1 MHMKTRLPLYT
12 PSLLDSATLEAIF
25 VKREPLLQSL
35 LEAHQLSVT
44 TANKH
49 FSLFIGPRGIGKTHL
64 LSLFF
69 HRLEA
74 DPLLADNTLTAWLRE
89 EEWGIAGY
97 LDLLIH
103 ILNSLD
109 SDSCFAG
116 HFINRAAQMDRL
128 YELEEENA
136 IQHAEQLLL
145 QLVGDKTLLLI
156 SENMD
161 LIFDGLDKDGQ
172 HQFRAFI
179 QNSAKITIVAAA
191 QSLFTG
197 VTIRTSP
204 FYGFFD
210 IQHLQPLS
218 IDEAV
223 ELLIN
228 IAEFDK
234 KPDLVAML
242 KSAKGRVRVRAL
254 HHLANGN
261 PRIYVTFS
269 QLIQADSLD
278 QFTDVVLQMLD
289 ELTPYYQAKMLQI
302 PPQQRKLVHFLCRQ
316 QGATQVTDIAKYTHL
331 KHQAASAQLK
341 KLRDSGYVTTTAVG
355 RASYYEIAEPLMRL
369 VLEVKEARATPV
381 RLLINFLRHWFS
393 SKELHQFADDGQCR
407 VFGKVWLGKEF
418 VMEAIE
424 LNREQDFYPQL
435 KSCFSD
441 YVASLAQG
449 DSSNLGL
456 IAEDLAELGE
466 SPEAVAKALPAE
478 LKEALKSQL
487 VTLCG
492 EARDSN
498 KIEPFEVL
506 LNKLDF
512 LVEHHAYP
520 IIDSAAL
527 YINLAFLRNCH
538 DQMDID
544 RYRQIAA
551 AIKYLE
557 PKVEVAY
564 KTEDWYQDLGISFCT
579 FIQFNIDNNQY
590 DFAIFIYR
598 DFFELA
604 ESMQVVSVWRDVA
617 KISSVIF
624 FNNGAFEQSG
634 QILVTL
640 VDRLVQ
646 LEAELNDEEF
656 ATGLANVLYF
666 KNMTLSLLNTEHQ
679 EKPNLVTTRSLAEKY
694 DTRNLW
700 LTYGYCAINYM
711 AFQITDN
718 QASNKHLQELENIA
732 SKHQAYELLAQG
744 VMVLWST
751 SVGKAISFKQ
761 LLINCKH
768 EQGARALAESTAN
781 IFYSLSV
788 HPSEGQRTN
797 NTLLWQKLSDEKLQD
812 QFVTGVT
819 QAGAEIVRDK
829 PQQFS
834 QWFDNLQP
842 LLKETPQL
850 LHSLY
855 ILTAIKNYLDN
866 ENDESKLLVLQKEER
881 ALIRESLGLTPSA
894 TT

>member
-12 PSLLDSATLEAIF
+12 PSLLDSTTLEAIF

-109 SDSCFAG
+109 PDSHLAD
-116 HFINRAAQMDRL
+116 HAAQMDRL
-128 YELEEENA
+128 YELEEEDA

-161 LIFDGLDKDGQ
+161 LIFDGLGKDGQ

-191 QSLFTG
+191 QSLFIS

-278 QFTDVVLQMLD
+278 QFTDAVLQMLD

-302 PPQQRKLVHFLCRQ
+302 PPQQRKLVQFLCRQ

-341 KLRDSGYVTTTAVG
+341 KLRDGGYVTTTAVG

-393 SKELHQFADDGQCR
+393 SKELHQFADDGQCQ

-418 VMEAIE
+418 VMAAIE
-424 LNREQDFYPQL
+424 LNREQDFNPQL
-435 KSCFSD
+435 KSCISD
-441 YVASLAQG
+441 YMRSLLEG
-449 DSSNLGL
+449 DSSNLGI

-466 SPEAVAKALPAE
+466 SPEAVAKARPE
-478 LKEALKSQL
+478 EFKEALKSQL

-492 EARDSN
+492 EVRDTN
-498 KIEPFEVL
+498 KIEPFDVL
-506 LNKLDF
+506 LNKVDYL
-512 LVEHHAYP
+512 LEHHAYP
-520 IIDSAAL
+520 MLDSAAL
-527 YINLAFLRNCH
+527 YIYLAFLRNCH

-551 AIKYLE
+551 AIKHLE
-557 PKVEVAY
+557 PKIGVAY
-564 KTEDWYQDLGISFCT
+564 KTEDWYQDLGISFCI
-579 FIQFNIDNNQY
+579 FIQFNMKNNQF
-590 DFAIFIYR
+590 DFALSIYK
-598 DFFELA
+598 DLFELA
-604 ESMQVVSVWRDVA
+604 ESIQVITVWKHIS
-617 KISSVIF
+617 KISLVIF
-624 FNNGAFEQSG
+624 LSNASFEQNG
-634 QILVTL
+634 EIPDTL
-640 VDRLVQ
+640 VERFVQ
-646 LEAELNDEEF
+646 LEPELNDEEF
-656 ATGLANVLYF
+656 AVGLANLLSV
-666 KNMTLSLLNTEHQ
+666 KNLTSKIRNTEHR
-679 EKPNLVTTRSLAEKY
+679 EYADPDPIRSLAEKY
-694 DTRNLW
+694 KTHDLW
-700 LTYGYCAINYM
+700 RSYAYALVSYM
-711 AFQITDN
+711 ASFTDD
-718 QASNKHLQELENIA
+718 KICREKLLCELENLAKSYNLYEPFALGTITVWDA
-732 SKHQAYELLAQG
+732 SD
-744 VMVLWST
+744 
-751 SVGKAISFKQ
+751 GKDISFKS
-761 LLINCKH
+761 LLANCMH
-768 EQGARALAESTAN
+768 EEGLQVLAKSTSA
-781 IFYSLSV
+781 ILYGLSIG
-788 HPSEGQRTN
+788 PSEEQHTN
-797 NTLLWQKLSDEKLQD
+797 STLLWQKLSDGKLQD
-812 QFVTGVT
+812 EFIAGVS
-819 QAGAEIVRDK
+819 QAGLEIAKEK
-829 PQQFS
+829 PQKYT

-842 LLKETPQL
+842 LLQETPQL
-850 LHSLY
+850 QHSLY

-866 ENDESKLLVLQKEER
+866 ENDESQLLVLQKEER
-881 ALIRESLGLTPSA
+881 ALIREGLGLT
-894 TT
+894 

>member
-1 MHMKTRLPLYT
+1 MYMKTRLPLYT

-74 DPLLADNTLTAWLRE
+74 DPLLADNTLIAWLRE

-128 YELEEENA
+128 YELEEEDA

-161 LIFDGLDKDGQ
+161 LIFDGLGKDGQ

-210 IQHLQPLS
+210 IQHLQPLL

-302 PPQQRKLVHFLCRQ
+302 PPQQRKLVQFLCRQ

-341 KLRDSGYVTTTAVG
+341 KLRDGGYVTTTAVG

-393 SKELHQFADDGQCR
+393 SKELHQFADDGQCQ

-435 KSCFSD
+435 KSCIND
-441 YVASLAQG
+441 YMRSLVEG
-449 DSSNLGL
+449 DSGNLGI

-466 SPEAVAKALPAE
+466 SPAAVEKAQPEAFL
-478 LKEALKSQL
+478 EAFNSQL
-487 VTLCG
+487 MNLVG
-492 EARDSN
+492 EANNAKSIKVFDS
-498 KIEPFEVL
+498 I
-506 LNKLDF
+506 LNEMNYLHR
-512 LVEHHAYP
+512 HHASP
-520 IIDSAAL
+520 KTDSVANLIIF
-527 YINLAFLRNCH
+527 IFLAECY
-538 DQMDID
+538 DQIDID
-544 RYRQIAA
+544 RYRQVAGTIKRSVVHIGIYVDAESWHQSLIDSFQLL
-551 AIKYLE
+551 IKYQLKQNKYE
-557 PKVEVAY
+557 
-564 KTEDWYQDLGISFCT
+564 
-579 FIQFNIDNNQY
+579 
-590 DFAIFIYR
+590 FALLIYR
-598 DFFELA
+598 DILELA
-604 ESMQVVSVWRDVA
+604 ETIQSITIWRSLTEL
-617 KISSVIF
+617 K
-624 FNNGAFEQSG
+624 AFILFKHSGFVQSCNEFLPA
-634 QILVTL
+634 I
-640 VDRLVQ
+640 DRLTQ
-646 LEAELNDEEF
+646 LEIELNDEKF
-656 ATGLANVLYF
+656 AVALVH
-666 KNMTLSLLNTEHQ
+666 LLNAT
-679 EKPNLVTTRSLAEKY
+679 SLMGLSNNQSPEASVINSVRIYADKY
-694 DTRNLW
+694 DSNAMWTAYAHAIACQMLFVANDNNLSFTR
-700 LTYGYCAINYM
+700 M
-711 AFQITDN
+711 M
-718 QASNKHLQELENIA
+718 ELDELA
-732 SKHQAYELLAQG
+732 SKYKCYNQLFRGAFF
-744 VMVLWST
+744 LWTT
-751 SVGKAISFKQ
+751 SASRAISFKQ
-761 LLINCKH
+761 LLVRCKYEEGVLVLVEITKGILYIMSKH
-768 EQGARALAESTAN
+768 S
-781 IFYSLSV
+781 
-788 HPSEGQRTN
+788 SEDQRTN
-797 NTLLWQKLSDEKLQD
+797 STLLWQKLSDEKRQD
-812 QFVTGVT
+812 AFISGIS
-819 QAGAEIVRDK
+819 QAGVRIAKDK
-829 PQQFS
+829 PQEFS
-834 QWFDNLQP
+834 QWFDNLSP
-842 LLKETPQL
+842 LLKETPELQ
-850 LHSLY
+850 HSLY

-881 ALIRESLGLTPSA
+881 ALIREGLGLT
-894 TT
+894 

>member
-1 MHMKTRLPLYT
+1 MQMKTRLPLYT
-12 PSLLDSATLEAIF
+12 PSLLDSTTLEAIF

-35 LEAHQLSVT
+35 LEAHQQSVT

-64 LSLFF
+64 LSMFF

-74 DPLLADNTLTAWLRE
+74 DSQLAGNTLTAWLRE

-109 SDSCFAG
+109 SDSHLAD
-116 HFINRAAQMDRL
+116 HAEQMNRL
-128 YELEEENA
+128 YELEEEDA

-161 LIFDGLDKDGQ
+161 LIFDGLGKDGQ

-179 QNSAKITIVAAA
+179 QNSAKVTIVAAA

-234 KPDLVAML
+234 KPDLVTML

-278 QFTDVVLQMLD
+278 QFTDAVLQMLD

-341 KLRDSGYVTTTAVG
+341 KLRDGGYVTSTAVG

-393 SKELHQFADDGQCR
+393 SKELHKFADDGQCR

-435 KSCFSD
+435 KSCFTD
-441 YVASLAQG
+441 YVTSLAQG
-449 DSSNLGL
+449 DSANLGL
-456 IAEDLAELGE
+456 IVEDLAELGE
-466 SPEAVAKALPAE
+466 SPEAVEKAQPEEFL
-478 LKEALKSQL
+478 EALKNHL
-487 VTLCG
+487 VILCEDVRHTDNIELF
-492 EARDSN
+492 EA
-498 KIEPFEVL
+498 F
-506 LNKLDF
+506 LNKLDY
-512 LVEHHAYP
+512 LLAHHAYS

-527 YINLAFLRNCH
+527 YINLVFLCNCH
-538 DQMDID
+538 DQMTMD
-544 RYRQIAA
+544 RYRQIAEV
-551 AIKYLE
+551 IKHLE
-557 PKVEVAY
+557 SKVEKIY
-564 KTEDWYQDLGISFCT
+564 RTENWYQDFGASFCKS
-579 FIQFNIDNNQY
+579 IQFNIEHNRY
-590 DFAIFIYR
+590 DFALLIYQ
-598 DFFELA
+598 DFFEIA
-604 ESMQVVSVWRDVA
+604 ESIQVAAVWRAVVQ
-617 KISSVIF
+617 ISSVIF
-624 FNNGAFEQSG
+624 FSNAAFEKNGVIS
-634 QILVTL
+634 VTL
-640 VDRLVQ
+640 VGRLVQ
-646 LEAELNDEEF
+646 LEPELNDEEF
-656 ATGLANVLYF
+656 AVGLANLLHV
-666 KNMTLSLLNTEHQ
+666 KNLSYKILNSENQ
-679 EKPNLVTTRSLAEKY
+679 GDADIDLIRSLAEKY
-694 DTRNLW
+694 NTQDLW
-700 LTYGYCAINYM
+700 GSYAHTLVSYM
-711 AFQITDN
+711 ALFTDD
-718 QASNKHLQELENIA
+718 KICREKRLCELENLANNYQLFEPLALGAITVWAA
-732 SKHQAYELLAQG
+732 SD
-744 VMVLWST
+744 
-751 SVGKAISFKQ
+751 GKDISFKS
-761 LLINCKH
+761 LLAHCMH
-768 EQGARALAESTAN
+768 EKGLQILAKSITN
-781 IFYSLSV
+781 ILYGFASCS
-788 HPSEGQRTN
+788 SEEQHTN
-797 NTLLWQKLSDEKLQD
+797 STLLWQKLSVENLQD
-812 QFVTGVT
+812 QFITGVT
-819 QAGAEIVRDK
+819 HAGALIVKEK
-829 PQQFS
+829 PELFT
-834 QWFDNLQP
+834 QWFDNLKP
-842 LLKETPQL
+842 LLQESPQL
-850 LHSLY
+850 QHSLY

-866 ENDESKLLVLQKEER
+866 DNDESQLLVLQKEER
-881 ALIRESLGLTPSA
+881 ALIREGLGLT
-894 TT
+894 